1 MRAMVMRAFGDA
13 DVLALEEV
21 RDPSPGPGEALVRV
35 GAVAVSSTRDI
46 ATRTG
51 RHPFSREVSLPH
63 VLGGDFAGVVEAVGP
78 GLDRALIGQR
88 VAASNSRSCGTC
100 PACRSG
106 NEAQCADLAMLGIH
120 RWGSYAELAT
130 MPGVNLTRIPDDLSL
145 ADAAAMAATGPIA
158 LTQLQT
164 GRVTDGGWLLV
175 TGATG
180 ALATMLATLAQA
192 LGARAIGLS
201 RRPEAIPAA
210 LPLAARLNSSD
221 PDLVEA
227 LHAATSGAGVATA
240 VDNVADGEVFARYF
254 PALAIGG
261 RIVVSGAIGGD
272 QLPVL
277 PIPVAPFYLRSLS
290 LLGVR
295 TTTLRDIGAFWRLVH
310 DGLRLPDGLVHERPL
325 DQAARAHDDM
335 AAGRSVGH
343 TVLSVTS

>member
-1 MRAMVMRAFGDA
+1 
-13 DVLALEEV
+13 
-21 RDPSPGPGEALVRV
+21 
-35 GAVAVSSTRDI
+35 
-46 ATRTG
+46 
-51 RHPFSREVSLPH
+51 
-63 VLGGDFAGVVEAVGP
+63 
-78 GLDRALIGQR
+78 
-88 VAASNSRSCGTC
+88 
-100 PACRSG
+100 
-106 NEAQCADLAMLGIH
+106 MLGIH

-130 MPGVNLTRIPDDLSL
+130 MPAANLTRIPGDLSL

-164 GRVTDGGWLLV
+164 GRVADGGWLLV

-227 LHAATSGAGVATA
+227 LLAATSGAGVATA
-240 VDNVADGEVFARYF
+240 VDNVVD
-254 PALAIGG
+254 
-261 RIVVSGAIGGD
+261 
-272 QLPVL
+272 
-277 PIPVAPFYLRSLS
+277 
-290 LLGVR
+290 
-295 TTTLRDIGAFWRLVH
+295 